1 MNNNKSCF
9 NKIFKL
15 ISAEYDDEDEQ
26 IFEGEEGYGLKY
38 DLPDNTGG
46 YMNIWIEAEE
56 GDGENEVCFKVFN
69 VTGLPVTDDS
79 FQQLRGVDFYERYAY
94 DNEPLAK
101 VIVRKDGSSTIDGD
115 TVSAEYVISKIA
127 SLY

>member
-69 VTGLPVTDDS
+69 VTGLPVTVNTV
-79 FQQLRGVDFYERYAY
+79 QQLTGVDFYERYAF
-94 DNEPLAK
+94 NNKPVAK

>member
-1 MNNNKSCF
+1 M
-9 NKIFKL
+9 IM
-15 ISAEYDDEDEQ
+15 IMVMMIYDDEDEQ

-38 DLPDNTGG
+38 DLPALTGG

-56 GDGENEVCFKVFN
+56 GDDDEVCFKVFN

-101 VIVRKDGSSTIDGD
+101 VIVRKDGSSTINGD